1 LWIKIDNQNA
11 MAELRERSAEIYG
24 RSRFADAPF
33 LVSDRDDFHS
43 VLRIFQVCGT
53 CQMMLLPAANG
64 N

>member
-11 MAELRERSAEIYG
+11 MAELREPSAEIYG

-43 VLRIFQVCGT
+43 VLRIFQVCG
-53 CQMMLLPAANG
+53 LAR
-64 N
+64 